1 MVNVRVPKEIEE
13 RLEELTRLTHRSK
26 SFYVRE
32 ALLAYLED
40 LEDYYI
46 SIDRLADKKSRRYTL
61 QEAKEKLGL

>member
-1 MVNVRVPKEIEE
+1 MVNVRVSKEIEE

-32 ALLAYLED
+32 ALKAYIED

-46 SIDRLADKKSRRYTL
+46 SLERLADKSSRRYTL
-61 QEAKEKLGL
+61 EEVEKKLGL

>member
-32 ALLAYLED
+32 ALKAYIED

-46 SIDRLADKKSRRYTL
+46 SLERLADKSSQRYTL
-61 QEAKEKLGL
+61 EEVEKKLGV

>member
-1 MVNVRVPKEIEE
+1 MVNVRVPKEIEK

-32 ALLAYLED
+32 ALKAYIED

-46 SIDRLADKKSRRYTL
+46 SLERLADKSSKRYTL
-61 QEAKEKLGL
+61 KEAEEKLGL